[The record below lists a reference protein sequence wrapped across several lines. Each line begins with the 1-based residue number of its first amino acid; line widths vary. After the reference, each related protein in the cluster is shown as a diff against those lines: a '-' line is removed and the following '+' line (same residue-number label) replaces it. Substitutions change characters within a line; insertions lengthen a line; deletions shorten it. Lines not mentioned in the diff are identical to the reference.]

1 MMEKGIIAVG
11 EKICNCFV
19 ELGLEIGKHH
29 LKERFDRKTV
39 SIKLRDF
46 IERHRKY
53 NETCSLA
60 EECDF
65 QGLVEYIENELIE
78 DAELRIFGKKR
89 ERRDARKR
97 IISQAVYFSKA
108 RTPESRSR
116 VSRLIATSIDII
128 KDFYRSGI
136 SQRDLLLAA
145 EIEDTIL
152 EGVQES
158 EQHIQQAV
166 QSSQKYIIDTLT
178 EQNKDIMKV
187 IQQPTRYSPEHYL
200 ELVKMG
206 NFRSIENDLS
216 LVLDTI
222 SLEHPLPNDY
232 KFDLLNRKVRSVPR
246 TEDALHKYPP
256 KLVCK
261 GTMRVDGVTEISP
274 NLDIIEY
281 ADRHQITIAIDITEA
296 KKYLGE
302 IEDPI
307 QHEAEEFVGHTLVRQ
322 PKPFPPAFPCQIA
335 INDHVAFEYIE
346 LRTQEILDDGRY
358 IISNREQN
366 GCHFLITIALSIDN
380 SNIPFTFSI
389 TTHNANNKDILQ
401 SLRFTQECLNGG
413 RLAIRMLNTGQDLMT
428 GIASHFSY
436 DRGFNS
442 IEEEID
448 FLSRVV
454 DIEDYYDRTLKIP
467 HDIYEK
473 DAFLVS
479 YVSELVR
486 GEKNSFEWAELTIN
500 GVVSRKFR
508 EQVQAMDE
516 NVHTL
521 TGLGTC
527 EIDIFGEVFDVPI
540 IRQYR
545 CAVIKD
551 LEKLKRKV
559 EALEDGDP
567 IKLIYKAG
575 DDNIAED
582 TLQTE
587 EFKQRF
593 VENNRGKLP
602 L

>member
-1 MMEKGIIAVG
+1 MEEGIIAAG
-11 EKICNCFV
+11 EKICECFV

-29 LKERFDRKTV
+29 LKERFDKKTV

-65 QGLVEYIENELIE
+65 QGLVEYIENEMIE
-78 DAELRIFGKKR
+78 DADLRIFGKKH
-89 ERRDARKR
+89 ERHDARER

-108 RTPESRSR
+108 RTSESKSR
-116 VSRLIATSIDII
+116 ISRLIAISIDII
-128 KDFYRSGI
+128 REFYRSGI
-136 SQRDLLLAA
+136 SQGDLLLAA

-158 EQHIQQAV
+158 EQHVQQAV
-166 QSSQKYIIDTLT
+166 QSSQKYIVDTLS
-178 EQNKDIMKV
+178 EQNKDLMTT
-187 IQQPTRYSPEHYL
+187 IQQSTRYSPEHYL
-200 ELVKMG
+200 ELVKTG
-206 NFRSIENDLS
+206 DFRSIENNLG

-232 KFDLLNRKVRSVPR
+232 KFDLLNRKMRSVPR
-246 TEDALHKYPP
+246 SEEALHRYPP
-256 KLVCK
+256 TLVCK
-261 GTMRVDGVTEISP
+261 GTMRVGDMTEISP

-281 ADRHQITIAIDITEA
+281 ADRHQLTIAIDITEA

-307 QHEAEEFVGHTLVRQ
+307 QHEAEEFVGHTLVRK
-322 PKPFPPAFPCQIA
+322 PKPFPPAFPCQIV

-366 GCHFLITIALSIDN
+366 ECHFLITITLGMDN
-380 SNIPFTFSI
+380 SNISFTFSI
-389 TTHNANNKDILQ
+389 TTHDASNKDILQ

-413 RLAIRMLNTGQDLMT
+413 RLAIRMLNTERDFMT
-428 GIASHFSY
+428 AIASHFSY

-448 FLSRVV
+448 FLTRVV
-454 DIEDYYDRTLKIP
+454 DIEDYYDRTLNIP

-500 GVVSRKFR
+500 SVVSQKFR
-508 EQVQAMDE
+508 KQIQAMDE
-516 NVHTL
+516 NAHTL

-527 EIDIFGEVFDVPI
+527 EVNIFGEVFDVPI

-545 CAVIKD
+545 CAVIND
-551 LEKLKRKV
+551 LEKLKRKID
-559 EALEDGDP
+559 ALEDGDP
-567 IKLIYKAG
+567 IKLKYRAG

-582 TLQTE
+582 TLQTA

-593 VENNRGKLP
+593 TENNGEKLP
-602 L
+602 Q